1 MSLFFRAVKGSVD
14 VIITLIF
21 WCYFLLGY
29 IFFIPVLIFMT
40 LFARDLEGVF
50 QKANNIFY
58 RIFFKMLV
66 VIVPGLAITVDKGV
80 YDIHAAMVIAN
91 HRSYLDPILLISL
104 FPKHKTIVKGV
115 FFKIPIMRWVMKSG
129 GYIPFAQSGRLQ
141 ELMVEE
147 IRGLES
153 YKQQG
158 GVMFIFPE
166 GKRSRD
172 GKLGKLQKGAFS
184 IAEKYNMPVEV
195 VYIRNTERLFMPG
208 KFFLNTCVKNTITVD
223 RLGRIETVKRDGF
236 STREMRDRALQ
247 MYLQKMKSEK
257 NTDAHR

>member
-1 MSLFFRAVKGSVD
+1 MPLFYYAVKASVD

-21 WCYFLLGY
+21 WCYFLFGY

-58 RIFFKMLV
+58 RLFFKMLA
-66 VIVPGLAITVDKGV
+66 VIVPGLSISIDNEINNIRAAI
-80 YDIHAAMVIAN
+80 VIAN

-115 FFKIPIMRWVMKSG
+115 FFKVPIMRWVMKSG

-141 ELMVEE
+141 EQMVEE

-153 YKQQG
+153 FKRKG

-172 GKLGKLQKGAFS
+172 GKLGKLQKGAFA
-184 IAEKYNMPVEV
+184 IAEKYDMPVEV
-195 VYIRNTERLFMPG
+195 VYIRNTERLFTPG
-208 KFFLNTCVKNTITVD
+208 KFFLNTCIKNTITVE
-223 RLGRIETVKRDGF
+223 RLGQIDSGKQNGVNA
-236 STREMRDRALQ
+236 REMRNRALQ
-247 MYLQKMKSEK
+247 MYVEKMNGENKC
-257 NTDAHR
+257 